1 MKRLCLVLSLTLSP
15 VVFAAPDLIL
25 YNAHVLPITGENDT
39 AEAIAIK
46 DGLIYKVGTNNEV
59 LKTRAGDTEIRDM
72 NLKIIAPGFIDSH
85 AHFAQYLPFIES
97 PFLYPSPMGNVN
109 NFSELKREIANYFDS
124 EERGK
129 DILHVAWGYD
139 DAELEEKAH
148 PTREELDSYTTGYK
162 FCAIHISGHLS
173 SCNTEAFELIGYTN
187 NSKNPSGGVI
197 RRDENGIPTGVLE
210 ESAVYPILN
219 YLPEMTGEDV
229 IRKFNK
235 VQDMFAGYGI
245 TTTQEGVATIPAIK
259 MLKHMA
265 EQEQLKIDVLAY
277 AKWVNL
283 HEAHKIVPMRTSV
296 GNFKM
301 AGVKLVG
308 DGSPQGKTA
317 YLSTPYYVA
326 PHSHSYDYHGYPVLS
341 QEEMDHYVQEAYKLN
356 AQILSHSNGDAST
369 DILLNAI
376 EKADEKFGKE
386 DRRSVVIHAQTARLD
401 QIKRMKENN
410 MIPSFFPAHTFF
422 WGDWHRESVL
432 GKWRASNISP
442 TGWALSND
450 LDFTIHMDAPV
461 LFPDMMTNMWTA
473 INRTTRSGITLGE
486 QHKLTPYQALEA
498 VTIKGALQNFE
509 ENSKGSIE
517 VGKRA
522 DLVVLAE
529 NPLTVEPMSI
539 NKIAILETIKD
550 GETIFIK

>member
-1 MKRLCLVLSLTLSP
+1 MKELCLLISLCLTP
-15 VVFAAPDLIL
+15 AVTAAPDLIL
-25 YNAHVLPITGENDT
+25 YNADVLPITGESDT

-46 DGLIYKVGTNNEV
+46 DGLIYMVGTTSEV
-59 LKTRAGDTEIRDM
+59 LKIRSGDTETRDM
-72 NLKIIAPGFIDSH
+72 NGKVIVPGFIDSH

-97 PFLYPSPMGNVN
+97 PFLYPSPMGSVN
-109 NFSELKREIANYFDS
+109 NFSDLKREVINYFNS
-124 EERGK
+124 EERDK

-148 PTREELDSYTTGYK
+148 PTREVLDSFTSGYK

-173 SCNTEAFELIGYTN
+173 ACNTEAFKLIGYTDE
-187 NSKNPSGGVI
+187 SEDPSGGVI
-197 RRDENGIPTGVLE
+197 RRDKNNIPTGVLE

-219 YLPEMTGEDV
+219 FLPEMTAEEV
-229 IRKFNK
+229 VRKFNK

-245 TTTQEGVATIPAIK
+245 TTTQEGAATIPAIK

-265 EQEQLKIDVLAY
+265 EQELLKIDVLAY

-283 HEAHKIVPMRTSV
+283 HEANEIVPMQTEV

-301 AGVKLVG
+301 AGVKLIG

-317 YLSTPYYVA
+317 YLSTPYYIA

-341 QEEMDHYVQEAYKLN
+341 QKEMDHFVGEAYKLN

-369 DILLNAI
+369 DILLNSI
-376 EKADEKFGKE
+376 EKADDLYGKE
-386 DRRSVVIHAQTARLD
+386 DRRTVVIHAQTARLD

-432 GKWRASNISP
+432 GNWRASNISP
-442 TGWALSND
+442 TGWALSNE

-461 LFPDMMTNMWTA
+461 LFPDMMTNMWAA
-473 INRTTRSGITLGE
+473 INRTTRSGLTLGE
-486 QHKLTPYQALEA
+486 HHKITPYQALEA
-498 VTIKGALQNFE
+498 ITIKSAFQNFE
-509 ENSKGSIE
+509 EDSKGSIE

-529 NPLTVEPMSI
+529 NPLTIDPMKI
-539 NKIAILETIKD
+539 NEISVLETIKNGD
-550 GETIFIK
+550 TIFLK